1 MAAPGNFTPSKPTLV
16 SAPLPDL
23 GSLVLKH
30 ARLGCKVATRRGSPD
45 KSRLDSRPS
54 PETTRHSCLAAGWT
68 WLYKAYYTVGS
79 TGESMPTPGRVRPPG
94 SIDGER
100 PLVLRVV
107 ADYPGLSS
115 KTPAGHWWR
124 EMLPPARLTS
134 MQSSLLAVPFPSLE
148 AYIWTFGGSVAGESW
163 AIYHELIAAST
174 RQQLPPI

>member
-30 ARLGCKVATRRGSPD
+30 ARLGCKVATRIRGRHPR
-45 KSRLDSRPS
+45 RLGTLVLLR
-54 PETTRHSCLAAGWT
+54 AGP